1 VSSATPFRP
10 HGLPGPLDSRL
21 RTLTGKAWD
30 ANSTPLAVKRFV
42 REFGRDCPSTAM
54 KLATDLLLSTYQ
66 SQIEE
71 HSAPITVERLCD
83 ICGATLTGIR
93 PRPRSNN
100 VYSIDSW
107 QSRQGH
113 TGKLSFDDSRVSIKI
128 PESVDYLTARLSVAH
143 ELGHLLIHRRGKS
156 YDEATLRLRSSPEE
170 EALAEYAARLL
181 LIPSS
186 LCSPTSDTN
195 LAEYA
200 ITQANRMRVTI
211 HSFVVRLGDPDVAA
225 LPVRGAIL
233 WRMHP
238 SVPASEP
245 LPARLTPQ
253 WHLCP
258 DAFIPIRKCKARPGS
273 LVAQV
278 AAEGTSAA
286 MSRREE
292 VSIGSFLGHF
302 QVDAFAWGS
311 VDDGTR
317 LILSVF
323 RDFYDPNKTGSPSA
337 GL

>member
-1 VSSATPFRP
+1 
-10 HGLPGPLDSRL
+10 
-21 RTLTGKAWD
+21 
-30 ANSTPLAVKRFV
+30 
-42 REFGRDCPSTAM
+42 M

-66 SQIEE
+66 PHIDE
-71 HSAPITVERLCD
+71 HSVPITVERLCD

-93 PRPRSNN
+93 PKPRDAA
-100 VYSIDSW
+100 VYSLESW

-113 TGKLSFDDSRVSIKI
+113 TGKLSFDGSRVLINI
-128 PESVDYLTARLSVAH
+128 PEAVDYLTARLSVAH

-156 YDEATLRLRSSPEE
+156 YDEATLRLHSSPEE

-186 LCSPTSDTN
+186 LCSLTQETN

-211 HSFVVRLGDPDVAA
+211 HSFVVRLGDPDVASG
-225 LPVRGAIL
+225 PVCGAIL

-238 SVPASEP
+238 SVPAWEP
-245 LPARLTPQ
+245 LNARLTPQ

-273 LVAQV
+273 LVAQL
-278 AAEGTSAA
+278 AAAGTPAA
-286 MSRREE
+286 MSRLED
-292 VSIGSFLGHF
+292 VSIGSFVGHF

-311 VDDGTR
+311 VEDGTR
-317 LILSVF
+317 LVLSVF
-323 RDFYDPNKTGSPSA
+323 RDPSKPE
-337 GL
+337 